1 MFVAYDLGEMS
12 SWFFSTETRGF
23 EKVTYFFSYVY
34 SGACLLPSFLWSLFL
49 GDSVAERKC
58 KQL

>member
-1 MFVAYDLGEMS
+1 MFVAYDLGEMRS
-12 SWFFSTETRGF
+12 CFFPTETRGF
-23 EKVTYFFSYVY
+23 EKFTYFFSYVY

-49 GDSVAERKC
+49 EDSVAERKY